1 MCRGLEMGRSITSKR
16 LQVLQEHET
25 PVRQGQTRRRGGPR
39 GQEERSQGSFPL
51 GAFGEQGSLG
61 LSETVTDVSVR
72 KSFLVTYRKGA
83 KGVEMGDPSSK
94 MAEKGISRATSP
106 GWWGGDLASEFWP
119 QLPGS
124 PAG

>member
-1 MCRGLEMGRSITSKR
+1 MRQAKTS
-16 LQVLQEHET
+16 
-25 PVRQGQTRRRGGPR
+25 RRGGPR

-51 GAFGEQGSLG
+51 GAFGKQGSLG
-61 LSETVTDVSVR
+61 SRETATDVSIR

-83 KGVEMGDPSSK
+83 KGEEMGDPSSK
-94 MAEKGISRATSP
+94 MAERGISRATFS